1 MQISIPIFAV
11 NKNFI
16 TAIVEVPEVH
26 VPELEVTVVHFWREA
41 DEDGECLLA
50 IDHRLRDFDES
61 DETVSDRASSAVSD
75 LPLINNLK
83 SSAFFASVNRRCASS
98 DITPWGDQ
106 SIVLAWEAVF
116 VLLVLDWWGVLAND
130 GRFNLSSAIGRV
142 VFSAAHCDTTASA
155 DLLSVD
161 WSPWCETDHGVV
173 FIIHDALAMSHA
185 DPVVV
190 ASSKLSVD
198 FFRFSF
204 IIDDRQVPSRSEI
217 LASCF
222 R

>member
-41 DEDGECLLA
+41 DQDGEWLLA

-61 DETVSDRASSAVSD
+61 DETVSDRTSPAVSN
-75 LPLINNLK
+75 LPLIDNLK
-83 SSAFFASVNRRCASS
+83 SSAFFASVNRLRASS
-98 DITPWGDQ
+98 NITPRGDQ

-116 VLLVLDWWGVLAND
+116 VLFVLNWWGVLAND
-130 GRFNLSSAIGRV
+130 SRFYLSIAFGRV
-142 VFSAAHCDTTASA
+142 VFSAAHGDTTASA

-161 WSPWCETDHGVV
+161 WSPWRETDH
-173 FIIHDALAMSHA
+173 
-185 DPVVV
+185 
-190 ASSKLSVD
+190 
-198 FFRFSF
+198 
-204 IIDDRQVPSRSEI
+204 
-217 LASCF
+217 
-222 R
+222 

>member
-1 MQISIPIFAV
+1 VQISIPIFAV

-61 DETVSDRASSAVSD
+61 DETVSDRAGSAVSD
-75 LPLINNLK
+75 LPLIDNLK
-83 SSAFFASVNRRCASS
+83 SSAFFASVNRCCASC
-98 DITPWGDQ
+98 DITPWGDK

-116 VLLVLDWWGVLAND
+116 VFLVLNWWGVLANNC
-130 GRFNLSSAIGRV
+130 GFNLSIAFDRV
-142 VFSAAHCDTTASA
+142 VFSAAHGDTAASA
-155 DLLSVD
+155 DLLSID
-161 WSPWCETDHGVV
+161 WSPWRETDHGAD
-173 FIIHDALAMSHA
+173 FIIHDAFAMSHA

-190 ASSKLSVD
+190 TSSKFSVD
-198 FFRFSF
+198 FF
-204 IIDDRQVPSRSEI
+204 
-217 LASCF
+217 
-222 R
+222 